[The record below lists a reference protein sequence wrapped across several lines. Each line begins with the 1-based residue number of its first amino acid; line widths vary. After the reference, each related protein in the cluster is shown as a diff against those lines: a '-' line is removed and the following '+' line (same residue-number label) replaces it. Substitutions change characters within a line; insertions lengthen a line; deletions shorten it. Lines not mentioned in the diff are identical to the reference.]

1 MYAVGESERASL
13 GCENEVRGSCVED
26 LEGGKAAA
34 LRKVKVR
41 AGKLGSFICVPF
53 ALMVHVHCVLQICQV
68 ES

>member
-41 AGKLGSFICVPF
+41 AGKLGSFMCSLCPDGSC
-53 ALMVHVHCVLQICQV
+53 ALCSSDLPG
-68 ES
+68 